1 MIDSRALTDQLLPC
15 PFCGGEAEF
24 HDTSSTWV
32 RCEDC
37 GAEIQ
42 CQIEKKDAARLWN
55 RRASAIAKAT
65 LSPPTREEGVRG
77 ND

>member
-1 MIDSRALTDQLLPC
+1 MTDALHLTDQLLPC

-24 HDTSSTWV
+24 RDTSSTWV

-55 RRASAIAKAT
+55 RRASVFDKPNASQA
-65 LSPPTREEGVRG
+65 
-77 ND
+77 